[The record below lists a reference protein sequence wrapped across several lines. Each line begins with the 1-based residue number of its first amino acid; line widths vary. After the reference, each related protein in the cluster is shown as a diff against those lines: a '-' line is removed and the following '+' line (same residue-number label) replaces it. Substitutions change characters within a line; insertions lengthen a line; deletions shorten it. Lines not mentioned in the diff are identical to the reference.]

1 MKFGRGPTTRPGQ
14 TLKGTTRLMKSVRS
28 MTGLA
33 MAAVSVVSLG
43 LAPIASAQDA
53 PAAVYAPPAAPT
65 ITAAD
70 APLPTVSESVA
81 AIVNDDIVSTYDLVQ
96 RMRLLVLTAGIQP
109 TEENLPQLQREALRG
124 LIEERLQLQELRRIE
139 KENKI
144 DIVASD
150 ADVDSA
156 IADMARGA
164 NNMTTDQLIAQLRAA
179 GIGPETLRAQLRAE
193 ISWQGY
199 ISGRFRGR
207 LRIGRDQIKAT
218 LDRLAA
224 QASKPQYQ
232 ISEVYIEA
240 ARVGGMDVAVQG
252 AQSLIDQMQKG
263 APFPAVA
270 RQFSASPTAAN
281 GGDAG
286 WIGAGEMPSE
296 VDAVLDQLRPGQL
309 SPPIPTQDGVYII
322 YLRDKR
328 AGSNVTMVTLKQI
341 AVPLEETA
349 TPEQIQAAAKTLE
362 GLRKKITGCADLE
375 AKAGADPSVLAGDLG
390 EADISTLA
398 PDFQT
403 AVASTTDGQ
412 LSQPIRTSLG
422 LHLIMVCGRRASGA
436 QLPTPEQVE
445 SRLISV
451 QLSNISK
458 RILRDLRTSATI
470 ETR

>member
-1 MKFGRGPTTRPGQ
+1 M
-14 TLKGTTRLMKSVRS
+14 
-28 MTGLA
+28 
-33 MAAVSVVSLG
+33 
-43 LAPIASAQDA
+43 
-53 PAAVYAPPAAPT
+53 PA
-65 ITAAD
+65 

-96 RMRLLVLTAGIQP
+96 RMRLLVLTAGMQP
-109 TEENLPQLQREALRG
+109 TQENLPQLQREALRG
-124 LIEERLQLQELRRIE
+124 LIEERLELQELRRVE
-139 KENKI
+139 RENKI
-144 DIVASD
+144 EIIASD
-150 ADVDSA
+150 EEVDEA

-164 NNMTTDQLIAQLRAA
+164 NNMTAEQLVAQLRAA

-199 ISGRFRGR
+199 ISGRFRSR

-240 ARVGGMDVAVQG
+240 NRVGGMQVAYQG
-252 AQSLIDQMQKG
+252 AQTLIDQMQQG
-263 APFPAVA
+263 APFAAVA
-270 RQFSASPTAAN
+270 RQFSSSPTAAN
-281 GGDAG
+281 GGAAG
-286 WIGAGEMPSE
+286 WIGAGEMPIE
-296 VDAVLDQLRPGQL
+296 VDTVLDQMRPGQL
-309 SPPIPTQDGVYII
+309 SPPIATQDGVYII

-328 AGSNVTMVTLKQI
+328 AGSSVTMVSLKQI
-341 AVPLEETA
+341 AVPLPEDA
-349 TPEQIQAAAKTLE
+349 SPEQLQAATTTLE
-362 GLRKKITGCADLE
+362 GLRSQVTGCADLE
-375 AKAGADPSVLAGDLG
+375 AKAATDPGVLAGDLG
-390 EADISTLA
+390 EADLSTLA
-398 PDFQT
+398 EGFQQ
-403 AVASTTDGQ
+403 AASTTPDGQ

-422 LHLIMVCGRRASGA
+422 LHLVMVCGRRSAGA

-445 SRLISV
+445 SRLMSV

>member
-1 MKFGRGPTTRPGQ
+1 
-14 TLKGTTRLMKSVRS
+14 
-28 MTGLA
+28 
-33 MAAVSVVSLG
+33 MAAVSVMSLS
-43 LAPIASAQDA
+43 LAPVASAQEA
-53 PAAVYAPPAAPT
+53 PAPVYAPTAPPAP

-109 TEENLPQLQREALRG
+109 TQENLPQLQREALRG
-124 LIEERLQLQELRRIE
+124 LIDEHLQIQELRRIE

-144 DIVASD
+144 EIVASD
-150 ADVDSA
+150 AEVDDA
-156 IADMARGA
+156 IADMARSSG
-164 NNMTTDQLIAQLRAA
+164 NMTGPQLVAQLAAA
-179 GIGPETLRAQLRAE
+179 GIGAETLRAQIRAE

-199 ISGRFRGR
+199 ISGRFRSR

-218 LDRLAA
+218 LDRMTA
-224 QASKPQYQ
+224 QASKPQFQ
-232 ISEVYIEA
+232 LSEVYIEA
-240 ARVGGMDVAVQG
+240 SRVGGMDVAVQG
-252 AQSLIDQMQKG
+252 AQSLIAQMQQG

-286 WIGAGEMPSE
+286 WISAGEMPAE

-309 SPPIPTQDGVYII
+309 SAPIPTQDGVYII

-328 AGSNVTMVTLKQI
+328 AGSNVTMVTLKQV
-341 AVPLEETA
+341 AVPLEESA
-349 TPEQIQAAAKTLE
+349 TPEQVQAAGVTLE
-362 GLRKKITGCADLE
+362 GLRKKITGCSDLE
-375 AKAGADPSVLAGDLG
+375 AKAASDPSVLAGDLG
-390 EADISTLA
+390 EAELGTLA

-403 AVASTTDGQ
+403 AVAATPDGQ
-412 LSQPIRTSLG
+412 LSQPIRTSMG

>member
-1 MKFGRGPTTRPGQ
+1 MKFGRIAASPPGQ
-14 TLKGTTRLMKSVRS
+14 TLKGTTRLMKSARS

-33 MAAVSVVSLG
+33 MAAVSALSLG
-43 LAPIASAQDA
+43 LAPMASAQDA
-53 PAAVYAPPAAPT
+53 GLASMATPTAPVAPE
-65 ITAAD
+65 

-96 RMRLLVLTAGIQP
+96 RMRLLAITSGIQP
-109 TEENLPQLQREALRG
+109 DENNLPQLQREALRG
-124 LIEERLQLQELRRIE
+124 LIEERLQIQELRRVE

-144 DIVASD
+144 EIIATDPEVD
-150 ADVDSA
+150 AAV
-156 IADMARGA
+156 ADMARGA
-164 NNMTTDQLIAQLRAA
+164 NNMTAEQLVGQLSAA

-199 ISGRFRGR
+199 INGRFRSR
-207 LRIGRDQIKAT
+207 LRIGRDQVKAT
-218 LDRLAA
+218 LDRLALA
-224 QASKPQYQ
+224 ATKPQYQ

-240 ARVGGMDVAVQG
+240 SRVGGMQVAYQG
-252 AQSLIDQMQKG
+252 AQSLIDQMKQG

-286 WIGAGEMPSE
+286 WMSAGEMPPE
-296 VDAVLDQLRPGQL
+296 VESVLDQMPAGNL
-309 SPPIPTQDGVYII
+309 SPPIATQDGVYIV

-328 AGSNVTMVTLKQI
+328 AGSNVTLVSLKQV
-341 AVPLEETA
+341 AVPLAEDATA
-349 TPEQIQAAAKTLE
+349 EQIQAAAVELE
-362 GLRKKITGCADLE
+362 ALRPKVTGCADLE
-375 AKAGADPSVLAGDLG
+375 AKAALDPGVLAGDLG
-390 EADISTLA
+390 EAEITGLA
-398 PDFQT
+398 DGFQQ
-403 AVASTTDGQ
+403 AVANTPDGQ
-412 LSQPIRTSLG
+412 LSQPIRTQMG
-422 LHLIMVCGRRASGA
+422 LHLIMVCGRRSSGA

-445 SRLISV
+445 GRLISL

>member
-1 MKFGRGPTTRPGQ
+1 M
-14 TLKGTTRLMKSVRS
+14 
-28 MTGLA
+28 
-33 MAAVSVVSLG
+33 
-43 LAPIASAQDA
+43 ASAQDA
-53 PAAVYAPPAAPT
+53 PPPPAPAPAPVLST
-65 ITAAD
+65 PE

-109 TEENLPQLQREALRG
+109 TQENLPQLQREALRG
-124 LIEERLQLQELRRIE
+124 LIEERLQIQELRRVE
-139 KENKI
+139 RENKI
-144 DIVASD
+144 NIVADD
-150 ADVDSA
+150 AEVDGA

-164 NNMTTDQLIAQLRAA
+164 NNMTADQLLAQLRAA
-179 GIGPETLRAQLRAE
+179 GIGQETLRAQLRAE

-199 ISGRFRGR
+199 ISGRFRSR

-224 QASKPQYQ
+224 QATKPQYQ

-240 ARVGGMDVAVQG
+240 ARVGGMQIAYQG
-252 AQSLIDQMQKG
+252 AQSLIEQMTQG
-263 APFPAVA
+263 APFAAVA

-286 WIGAGEMPSE
+286 WISAGEMPAE
-296 VDAVLDQLRPGQL
+296 VESVLDQMPAGNL
-309 SPPIPTQDGVYII
+309 SPPIATQDGVYII

-328 AGSNVTMVTLKQI
+328 AGSNVTLVSLKQV
-341 AVPLEETA
+341 AVPLAEDATA
-349 TPEQIQAAAKTLE
+349 EQIQAAAVELE
-362 GLRKKITGCADLE
+362 ALRPTVTGCADLE
-375 AKAGADPSVLAGDLG
+375 AKAALDPGVLAGDLG
-390 EADISTLA
+390 EAEITGLA
-398 PDFQT
+398 DGFQQ
-403 AVASTTDGQ
+403 AVANTPDGQ
-412 LSQPIRTSLG
+412 LSQPIRTQMG
-422 LHLIMVCGRRASGA
+422 LHLIMVCGRRSSGA

-445 SRLISV
+445 GRLISL